1 MSVQVKGSGTIGGL
15 DEGLVVSGI
24 VTSSTQINVGSN
36 IKLGNAGVITATSFV
51 GSGANLT
58 SLPAQAT
65 ISNNADDRVIT
76 GGSGVNLNG
85 EQRLTFNSSNIL
97 TATETGTGNGMGGI
111 RAATANAGGNA
122 GYGFMT
128 NSANRFAV
136 TTIGSAGAE
145 SLRVYDDNNNAE
157 RLRITS
163 GGLVGINQN
172 TPTHMLHVDSS
183 NASDS
188 TATAFFKGRII
199 RFDGAAS
206 AHSPRL
212 NFSLDGTDKATILL
226 HRTNDDLE
234 IQTLTASPIRF
245 SPNSTER
252 ARITS
257 DGDLKFNSGYGSVAT
272 AYGVRAWIAFKAAS
286 NANITR
292 GSGNATMTDHGTGDF
307 TMNFT
312 TAMPDSA
319 YCVVGS
325 AGYNSGQIVLGLTG
339 SGTHSSPQTSGF
351 RFTIRANYNN
361 ASLMD
366 EEYVN
371 LMVVR

>member
-351 RFTIRANYNN
+351 RFSIRANYNN
-361 ASLMD
+361 SSLMD
-366 EEYVN
+366 EEYIN

>member
-1 MSVQVKGSGTIGGL
+1 
-15 DEGLVVSGI
+15 SGI

-286 NANITR
+286 NANIT
-292 GSGNATMTDHGTGDF
+292 
-307 TMNFT
+307 
-312 TAMPDSA
+312 
-319 YCVVGS
+319 
-325 AGYNSGQIVLGLTG
+325 
-339 SGTHSSPQTSGF
+339 
-351 RFTIRANYNN
+351 
-361 ASLMD
+361 
-366 EEYVN
+366 
-371 LMVVR
+371 